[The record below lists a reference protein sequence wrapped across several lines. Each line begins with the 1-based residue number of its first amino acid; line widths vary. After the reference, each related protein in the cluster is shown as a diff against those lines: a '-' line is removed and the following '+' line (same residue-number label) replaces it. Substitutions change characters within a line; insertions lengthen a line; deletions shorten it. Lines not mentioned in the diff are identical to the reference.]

1 MSLDPGVE
9 VEGVYWENMDR
20 LLYTN
25 GTIVYKGT
33 DIVEQGTV
41 MYGTLGD
48 QGNIEIININNYT
61 DVIDMNVIR
70 SLNINNYR
78 L

>member
-1 MSLDPGVE
+1 MDPGVE

-41 MYGTLGD
+41 MYGTVGD
-48 QGNIEIININNYT
+48 QGNIEIIDMFNNDNNS

-70 SLNINNYR
+70 SLNVNNR
-78 L
+78 F